1 MASPRPEDG
10 AVRWEWNLLA
20 FLRRELAPSPARWR
34 AALRTTLT
42 AVIASGLIMV
52 LHAPEGEFLLVTLF
66 VLMPADAGASLDKAR
81 LRAAGTLGAGAIAL
95 VALVLVSDKPWLFL
109 PIQALVIA
117 VAMFFARTTTAPYAF
132 VLGAVTFVLI
142 LPLYPSDPSA
152 DLERLL
158 WRTALTTLGV
168 LMATG
173 AQLLLWPDDPEVL
186 LLDDLAGRV
195 RDTESLL
202 ALLRAVPPGE
212 RLAPVQQGVAVTGV
226 SGQLDL
232 LKNAEARSRWLRQRH
247 TEQIALITSV
257 QLLTT
262 AGRRLAQL
270 AGAHPLPGWAAPRID
285 RIRDACAAA
294 RLALAERRTM
304 DVGVAPPVAALP
316 HAASDTELE
325 VAAALEELERAFTR
339 LPAATGFLTQGTTT
353 TATAPAPLREP
364 VAEQRL
370 LTPACTLANADA
382 IRFAL
387 KVALATTICGVF
399 LEATNLSGLGTSLIT
414 CAVMAQSFIGA
425 GLRKALL
432 RLSGALA
439 GTVVTLVVILVLIP
453 NMETLAS
460 YLVMATVTF
469 GLAAWVVAGSS
480 RIGYVG
486 LQMALVLA
494 LTLVQSTAPTID
506 LGVPADRILG
516 ILLGILV
523 MGLVDVS
530 VWPVFGDTALRRTLA
545 EALGQMAELHR
556 VAASGNLSGMRQ
568 RALGVYRALGEA
580 LAMHDDLGLDPG
592 RGQAL
597 AAHDALLRVVSGVER
612 LFMDLLAVARHRP
625 VSVPPAVETSLE
637 RLDSD
642 TSGAIETLRQH
653 LLGAAPLETLPTAE
667 RLDELRTAPEL
678 RGFARLYTLAFKAL
692 GSLAD
697 DLAALARAAGPVT
710 VLPMAQSSRPSSR

>member
-1 MASPRPEDG
+1 M
-10 AVRWEWNLLA
+10 RWEWDLLA

-34 AALRTTLT
+34 AALRTTLIT
-42 AVIASGLIMV
+42 VIASGLIMV

-66 VLMPADAGASLDKAR
+66 VLTPADAGASLDKAR

-142 LPLYPSDPSA
+142 LPLYPSDPGA

-202 ALLRAVPPGE
+202 ARLRALPSGE

-262 AGRRLAQL
+262 AGRRLAQI
-270 AGAHPLPGWAAPRID
+270 AGAYPLPDWAAPRID
-285 RIRDACAAA
+285 RIRDACAAL
-294 RLALAERRTM
+294 RQALAERRAM
-304 DVGVAPPVAALP
+304 DIGVAPPVAALP
-316 HAASDTELE
+316 RAASDTELE

-339 LPAATGFLTQGTTT
+339 LPAAMGFLTQGTTT

-387 KVALATTICGVF
+387 KVTLATTICGVF
-399 LEATNLSGLGTSLIT
+399 LEATNLSGLSTSLIT

-460 YLVMATVTF
+460 YLVMATVAF

-486 LQMALVLA
+486 LQMAIVLA

-516 ILLGILV
+516 IVLGILV

-545 EALGQMAELHR
+545 EALGHMAELHR

-592 RGQAL
+592 RGQSL
-597 AAHDALLRVVSGVER
+597 EAHDALLRVVSGVER
-612 LFMDLLAVARHRP
+612 LFLDLLAVARHRP
-625 VSVPPAVETSLE
+625 VSASPAVETSLE
-637 RLDSD
+637 RLDTD

-678 RGFARLYTLAFKAL
+678 RGFARLYTLAFEAL

-697 DLAALARAAGPVT
+697 DLAALARTGSPVT
-710 VLPMAQSSRPSSR
+710 ALPAAQSSRPSSR

>member
-1 MASPRPEDG
+1 
-10 AVRWEWNLLA
+10 VRWEWNLLA

-202 ALLRAVPPGE
+202 ALLRAVRPGE

-257 QLLTT
+257 QLLVT

-270 AGAHPLPGWAAPRID
+270 AGVHPLPGWAAPRID

-556 VAASGNLSGMRQ
+556 VAASGNLSRMRQ

-592 RGQAL
+592 RGQTL

-642 TSGAIETLRQH
+642 TSRAIEMLRQH

>member
-1 MASPRPEDG
+1 
-10 AVRWEWNLLA
+10 VRWEWDLLA

-34 AALRTTLT
+34 AALRTTLL

-52 LHAPEGEFLLVTLF
+52 LHAPEGEFLLVTIF
-66 VLMPADAGASLDKAR
+66 ILMPADAGASLDKAR
-81 LRAAGTLGAGAIAL
+81 LRLAGTLGAGAIAL
-95 VALVLVSDKPWLFL
+95 VALVLVSGKPWLFL

-132 VLGAVTFVLI
+132 VLGAITFVLI
-142 LPLYPSDPSA
+142 LPLYPTDPSA

-270 AGAHPLPGWAAPRID
+270 AGAYPLPGWAAPRID

-304 DVGVAPPVAALP
+304 DIGVAPPVTAFP

-364 VAEQRL
+364 VAAQRL

-387 KVALATTICGVF
+387 KVSLATTICGVF
-399 LEATNLSGLGTSLIT
+399 LEATHLPGLGTALIT

-439 GTVVTLVVILVLIP
+439 GTVVTLLVILVLIP

-460 YLVMATVTF
+460 YLVMATVVF

-486 LQMALVLA
+486 LQMTLVLA

-530 VWPVFGDTALRRTLA
+530 VWPVFGDTVLRRTLA
-545 EALGQMAELHR
+545 EALGHMAELHR
-556 VAASGNLSGMRQ
+556 AAASGNLSGMRQ

-592 RGQAL
+592 RGQAV

-612 LFMDLLAVARHRP
+612 LFLDLLAVARHRP
-625 VSVPPAVETSLE
+625 LSVPPAVVTSLE
-637 RLDSD
+637 SLDTD

-653 LLGAAPLETLPTAE
+653 LLGAAALETLPTAE
-667 RLDELRTAPEL
+667 QLDELRTAPEL
-678 RGFARLYTLAFKAL
+678 RGFARLYRLAFEAL

-697 DLAALARAAGPVT
+697 DLAALARAASPVT
-710 VLPMAQSSRPSSR
+710 VLPTAQSSRPSSR

>member
-1 MASPRPEDG
+1 
-10 AVRWEWNLLA
+10 VRWEWNLLA

-257 QLLTT
+257 QLLVT

-270 AGAHPLPGWAAPRID
+270 AGVHPLPGWAAPRID

-556 VAASGNLSGMRQ
+556 VAASGNLSRMRQ

-592 RGQAL
+592 RGQTL

-642 TSGAIETLRQH
+642 TSRAIEMLRQH

>member
-1 MASPRPEDG
+1 
-10 AVRWEWNLLA
+10 VRWEWDLLA

-34 AALRTTLT
+34 AALRTTLL

-52 LHAPEGEFLLVTLF
+52 LHAPEGEFLLVTIF
-66 VLMPADAGASLDKAR
+66 ILMPADAGASLDKAR
-81 LRAAGTLGAGAIAL
+81 LRLAGTLGAGAIAL
-95 VALVLVSDKPWLFL
+95 VALVLVSGKPWLFL

-132 VLGAVTFVLI
+132 VLGAITFVLI
-142 LPLYPSDPSA
+142 LPLYPTDPSA

-270 AGAHPLPGWAAPRID
+270 AGAYPLPGWAAPRID

-304 DVGVAPPVAALP
+304 DVGAAPPVAALP

-364 VAEQRL
+364 VAAQRL

-387 KVALATTICGVF
+387 KVSLATTICGVF
-399 LEATNLSGLGTSLIT
+399 LEATHLPGLGTALIT

-439 GTVVTLVVILVLIP
+439 GTVVTLLVILVLIP

-460 YLVMATVTF
+460 YLVMATVVF

-486 LQMALVLA
+486 LQMTLVLA

-530 VWPVFGDTALRRTLA
+530 VWPVFGDTVLRRTLA
-545 EALGQMAELHR
+545 EALGHMAELHR
-556 VAASGNLSGMRQ
+556 AAASGNLSGMRQ

-592 RGQAL
+592 RGQAV

-612 LFMDLLAVARHRP
+612 LFLDLLAVARHRP
-625 VSVPPAVETSLE
+625 LSVPPAVVTSLE
-637 RLDSD
+637 SLDTD

-653 LLGAAPLETLPTAE
+653 LLGAAALETLPTAE
-667 RLDELRTAPEL
+667 QLDELRTAPEL
-678 RGFARLYTLAFKAL
+678 RGFARLYRLAFEAL

-697 DLAALARAAGPVT
+697 DLAALARAASPVT
-710 VLPMAQSSRPSSR
+710 VLPTAQSSRPSSR

>member
-1 MASPRPEDG
+1 
-10 AVRWEWNLLA
+10 VRWEWNLLA

-202 ALLRAVPPGE
+202 ALLRAVRPGE

-257 QLLTT
+257 QLLVT

-270 AGAHPLPGWAAPRID
+270 AGVHPLPGWAAPRID

-304 DVGVAPPVAALP
+304 DVGVALPVAALP

-556 VAASGNLSGMRQ
+556 VAASGNLSRMRQ

-592 RGQAL
+592 RGQTL

-642 TSGAIETLRQH
+642 TSRAIEMLRQH